1 MADKLSMDMVERYL
15 GEIEAAVKNIDRD
28 AVRAVVDALFA
39 CWSRG
44 GTTYLIGNGGSA
56 ATASHMM
63 NDLTKCTI
71 VEGCPRFRAMAL
83 TDNVPVMTAFAND
96 QSYVDIFTEPLRAHL
111 DGRDVVLA
119 LSGSGNSPNVL
130 HAIAFAKEMGAV
142 TVGLCGDTGGRLAQL
157 ADVAVL
163 IPAARIGQQED
174 GHLILNHAIALA
186 LHERIAA
193 TVSQNSTLAAV

>member
-1 MADKLSMDMVERYL
+1 MVERYL
-15 GEIEAAVKNIDRD
+15 GEIEAAVKQIDRD
-28 AVRAVVDALFA
+28 AVRAVVDALYA
-39 CWSRG
+39 CWARG

-71 VEGCPRFRAMAL
+71 VAGRPRFRALAL

-96 QSYVDIFTEPLRAHL
+96 QSYEDIFTEQLRAHL
-111 DGRDVVLA
+111 DPRDLVLA

-130 HAIAFAKEMGAV
+130 QAIAFAKAAGAV
-142 TVGLCGDTGGRLAQL
+142 TVGLCGDTGGRLAKL
-157 ADVAVL
+157 ADVVVL

-186 LHERIAA
+186 LYDRISAS
-193 TVSQNSTLAAV
+193 VSLGAGLAAV